1 MNGIVYLVGA
11 GPGDPDLLT
20 LKALRLLQ
28 RADVV
33 LHDDLVSPE
42 ILQLVH
48 PAALIQNVGKRCG
61 RKRITQEEIH
71 ARMIDAARTGQTVV
85 RLQGGDPSLFGRAGE
100 EMKALRE
107 AGIDFEVVPGITA
120 AFAAAASAQ
129 IPLTE
134 RTLAS
139 KVVFLTA
146 HTCHKDA
153 IADFEPGISSGATLA
168 IYMPG
173 PDYASLQ
180 EKLLESGADPSTP
193 CIITS
198 RVSTPDEN
206 SYATVI
212 GELALAPRASA
223 PSILLV
229 GPVCAR
235 KQTLPPDSSSKDFSG
250 QLCKVNA

>member
-1 MNGIVYLVGA
+1 MNPIVYLVGA

-71 ARMIDAARTGQTVV
+71 SRMIDAAQNGQTVV
-85 RLQGGDPSLFGRAGE
+85 RLQGGDPSLFGRSGE
-100 EMKALRE
+100 EMKTLHE
-107 AGIDFEVVPGITA
+107 AGIEFEVVPGITA
-120 AFAAAASAQ
+120 AFATAASAK
-129 IPLTE
+129 ISLTE
-134 RTLAS
+134 RGLTS
-139 KVVFLTA
+139 KVIFLTA

-153 IADFEPGISSGATLA
+153 VADFESGISSGATLA

-173 PDYASLQ
+173 HDYASLQ
-180 EKLLESGADPSTP
+180 EKLLASGADPATP

-198 RVSTPDEN
+198 RVSMPDQD
-206 SYATVI
+206 SYSTII
-212 GELALAPRASA
+212 GDLALAPRAIA

-235 KQTLPPDSSSKDFSG
+235 KQTLAPDSSSKDFSD

>member
-1 MNGIVYLVGA
+1 MKSIVYLVGA

-48 PAALIQNVGKRCG
+48 PDALIQNAGKRCG
-61 RKRITQEEIH
+61 RKGITQEEIH
-71 ARMIDAARTGQTVV
+71 TRMIEAARAGQTVV
-85 RLQGGDPSLFGRAGE
+85 RLQGGDSSLFGRAGE
-100 EMKALRE
+100 EMRALRE

-120 AFAAAASAQ
+120 AFAAAASAK

-134 RTLAS
+134 RRLAS
-139 KVVFLTA
+139 KVIFLTA
-146 HTCHKDA
+146 HTCHKDTV
-153 IADFEPGISSGATLA
+153 ADFESGISSGATLA

-173 PDYASLQ
+173 QDYASLQ
-180 EKLLESGADPSTP
+180 EKLLGSGADPSTP

-198 RVSTPDEN
+198 RVSMPDEN

-229 GPVCAR
+229 GRVSAR
-235 KQTLPPDSSSKDFSG
+235 KQTLTPNPSSKNSSD

>member
-1 MNGIVYLVGA
+1 MNPIVYLVGA
-11 GPGDPDLLT
+11 GPGNPDLLT

-71 ARMIDAARTGQTVV
+71 TRMIDAAQKGQTVV
-85 RLQGGDPSLFGRAGE
+85 RLQGGDPSLFGRTGE
-100 EMKALRE
+100 EMKALHE

-120 AFAAAASAQ
+120 AFATAASAK
-129 IPLTE
+129 ISLTE
-134 RTLAS
+134 RNLAS
-139 KVVFLTA
+139 RVIFLTA
-146 HTCHKDA
+146 HTCHKDTV
-153 IADFEPGISSGATLA
+153 ADFESGISSGATLA

-173 PDYASLQ
+173 QDYASLQ
-180 EKLLESGADPSTP
+180 EKLLASGADPSTP

-198 RVSTPDEN
+198 RVSMPDEN
-206 SYATVI
+206 SYSTII
-212 GELALAPRASA
+212 GELALAPRAIA

-229 GPVCAR
+229 GSVCAP
-235 KQTLPPDSSSKDFSG
+235 KQTPTHNASPNNSSD